1 MQAFVDMECYLWS
14 TVLADS
20 TPMISTGMVLCDR
33 HHGGINYPVG
43 GVGEISRLLVQGLEV
58 RLQPT
63 SVLPNTFAMFLA
75 FSWLSRSRRDRGALL
90 AGRIRVMRCGGC
102 C

>member
-63 SVLPNTFAMFLA
+63 SVLPNTFAIVLGIQLVV
-75 FSWLSRSRRDRGALL
+75 SL
-90 AGRIRVMRCGGC
+90 
-102 C
+102 